1 MSRTPL
7 ISARR
12 VSPFEGFAWYWLWSG
27 TLCLW
32 LVPAAREV
40 SLHFGWMPYWL
51 VGAPMA
57 LLVANFLCSWARR
70 WRTPRFMAAAEA
82 TSLLMTP
89 ADVAAV
95 AQRLRPAVARTS
107 PEVRQRPR
115 RRGRLAAVA
124 LFSR

>member
-1 MSRTPL
+1 MHRTPL
-7 ISARR
+7 ITARR

-40 SLHFGWMPYWL
+40 SHWL
-51 VGAPMA
+51 VGVPLA
-57 LLVANFLCSWARR
+57 LLVGHFVLSWAQRG
-70 WRTPRFMAAAEA
+70 RTALPLR
-82 TSLLMTP
+82 SPPVSLMTP

-95 AQRLRPAVARTS
+95 AQRLRSTGTLAPVPTARART
-107 PEVRQRPR
+107 R

-124 LFSR
+124 LLSR